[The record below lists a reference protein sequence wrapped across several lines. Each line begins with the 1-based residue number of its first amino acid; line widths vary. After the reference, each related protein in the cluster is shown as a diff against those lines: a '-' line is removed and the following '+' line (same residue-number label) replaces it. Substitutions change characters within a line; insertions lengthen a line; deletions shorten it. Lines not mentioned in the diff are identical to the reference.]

1 MTHNTQEE
9 FVATKIY
16 EAIELELLDGKQI
29 VVKPLSI
36 KYLRDVMKQWAKA
49 QEVDSEDA
57 FLEVL
62 VECTQIAMKQYAP
75 ELADDKEALETSV
88 DLQTMYKILEVGADI
103 KLNDPNQLQAVLEQ
117 AGLS

>member
-1 MTHNTQEE
+1 MRHNTQEE

-16 EAIELELLDGKQI
+16 ESIELELLDGKSI
-29 VVKPLSI
+29 EVKPLSI
-36 KYLRDVMKQWAKA
+36 KYLREVMKAWSKTQ
-49 QEVDSEDA
+49 DISNEDE
-57 FLEVL
+57 FLEIL

-75 ELADDKEALETSV
+75 ELSEDKDKLENSV

-103 KLNDPNQLQAVLEQ
+103 KLNDPNQLQVALEQ